1 MVEEGL
7 REGGE
12 GGLRAQRQLNTHL
25 PTTSERLITVVVFP
39 SIRLPP
45 CFTNEAFDLTFKLM
59 EPIVQVATTPA
70 QSVTTTQQANS

>member
-12 GGLRAQRQLNTHL
+12 GSLRAQRQLNAHL

-59 EPIVQVATTPA
+59 EP
-70 QSVTTTQQANS
+70 